1 MRLRNIRLGVL
12 LLVMAVSSAATADNN
27 SWFEFSQAV
36 KVSWLLKVK
45 SAVVNHVQA
54 GSAAEQAGI
63 QVGDAITAV
72 GGCAIPG
79 CPSSKA
85 RQLMDVP
92 VGQSQVFR
100 LQRPGGEVF
109 EVELTAVEWPG

>member
-1 MRLRNIRLGVL
+1 MRRRSIRLGVL
-12 LLVMAVSSAATADNN
+12 LLIMAVSSAATADNN

-45 SAVVNHVQA
+45 SAEVNYVHPE
-54 GSAAEQAGI
+54 SAAEQAGI
-63 QVGDAITAV
+63 QVGDVITAV

-79 CPSSKA
+79 CSSSKA
-85 RQLMDVP
+85 RQAMDIL

-100 LQRPGGEVF
+100 FRRPGGEEF